1 MRHLF
6 AAMAMCIALMAVSW
20 AQQDPFAG
28 TWKLNVAKSQ
38 MQKNTASQRETLV
51 LKVSGEEET
60 VTTDALTGSGEKEVM
75 QYTAR
80 YDGKVYPGTTTT
92 TGKTVQ
98 VQKMNV
104 VLRKIDARTRERLS
118 MDNGKVVSRAHR
130 VLSED
135 GKTLTSTIMAIDKD
149 GKESVR
155 ETRVFERQ

>member
-1 MRHLF
+1 MRNLL
-6 AAMAMCIALMAVSW
+6 AAMAMCIALMGVSR

-28 TWKLNVAKSQ
+28 TWKLNVAKSK
-38 MQKNTASQRETLV
+38 MQKNTASQKETLV
-51 LKVSGEEET
+51 LKVTGDEES
-60 VTTDALTGSGEKEVM
+60 VVTDALTADGEPEVM
-75 QYTAR
+75 KYTAR
-80 YDGKVYPGTTTT
+80 YDGKVYPGTTTIR
-92 TGKTVQ
+92 GKTVKE
-98 VQKMNV
+98 QKMNV

-135 GKTLTSTIMAIDKD
+135 GKTLTSTIIAIDKD